1 MKYILLLILTFPIFS
16 QAIDNSKSTSTDNA
30 DNPTKTIEPEKESS
44 QINTEP
50 KDNTNLTQA
59 EIRKK
64 RKLEIGIGY
73 GEGNDKFSETPG
85 FLNLN
90 LEYNLTS
97 RFSFGYS
104 HLHKQKFSTSPYTG
118 SVILFGNASI
128 AEKTNSTEVGLL
140 NFRYYFFEKIPL
152 YITGGVGRD
161 YVSHY
166 KQVQYQY
173 GWYLDGTIQNSPV
186 IRETSTL
193 PANYKFLGFGF
204 QWIFQNGFF
213 IGVEAFELQSRYTY
227 KGNFLVLNKNYD
239 PVNGIFFENLV
250 NSTYKED
257 LNTGIKIFRF
267 GYSLQF

>member
-1 MKYILLLILTFPIFS
+1 MKYILLLILTLPLFA
-16 QAIDNSKSTSTDNA
+16 QAVDNSKSTSTDNTN
-30 DNPTKTIEPEKESS
+30 NPTKTIEPDKESS
-44 QINTEP
+44 QTNANS

-97 RFSFGYS
+97 RFSVGYS
-104 HLHKQKFSTSPYTG
+104 HLHKQKFSTSPYLNPFLNF
-118 SVILFGNASI
+118 SIL
-128 AEKTNSTEVGLL
+128 EKTNSLEVGLL
-140 NFRYYFFEKIPL
+140 NLRYYFFEKFPL

-166 KQVQYQY
+166 KTVEYQY
-173 GWYLDGTIQNSPV
+173 GYLDYGSFRNDPV
-186 IRETSTL
+186 IREVNSPL
-193 PANYKFLGFGF
+193 ANYTFLGFGF

-213 IGVEAFELQSRYTY
+213 IGVEQTILQTRYTY
-227 KGNFLVLNKNYD
+227 RGNYLILNKNQYT
-239 PVNGIFFENLV
+239 VEGIRFEAFV
-250 NSTYKED
+250 NSGYQET
-257 LNTGIKIFRF
+257 IKTNLSNIRL